1 MAFLRSTMSLM
12 GLYEYDNTI
21 LDDFAVPE
29 GMDKGVLTGNILAEL
44 AELEVVYPNPV
55 VMKTAVRLWSNSC
68 LRVWQQLFD
77 TTQYDYNPL
86 INSDR
91 DTIYTESVTRDR
103 KTDNV
108 ETRDIGTTGTG
119 QNTANGSDTQSVSGY
134 NSEDF
139 TNAEKSV
146 TQQDVNTTSETT
158 ENGTVSND
166 GSEKETVT
174 RQWGEHQEGTIG
186 VITTQDMIEKQRN
199 VVKFNM
205 YDYILTDFKNR
216 FCVLVY

>member
-29 GMDKGVLTGNILAEL
+29 GMDKGVLTGNILVEL

-55 VMKTAVRLWSNSC
+55 VMKTAIRLWSNSC

-77 TTQYDYNPL
+77 TTQYDYDPL

-91 DTIYTESVTRDR
+91 DTIYTESVTRDI
-103 KTDNV
+103 KTDNI

-139 TNAEKSV
+139 TNAEKTV
-146 TQQDVNTTSETT
+146 TQQNVNTTSETT
-158 ENGTVSND
+158 ENGTISSD

-216 FCVLVY
+216 FCILVY

>member
-1 MAFLRSTMSLM
+1 MAFLRSTLSLM

-21 LDDFAVPE
+21 FDDFQVPE
-29 GMDKGVLTGNILAEL
+29 GMDKGVLTGNILVEL
-44 AELEVVYPNPV
+44 AELEVVYPNPL
-55 VMKTAVRLWSNSC
+55 VMKTAIGLWSKS
-68 LRVWQQLFD
+68 LIHVWQQLFD

-91 DTIYTESVTRDR
+91 DTIQSESITRDIKR
-103 KTDNV
+103 DNT
-108 ETRDIGTTGTG
+108 ETRDLTTSGTG
-119 QNTANGSDTQSVSGY
+119 ENSGTGSDTRSVSGY

-139 TNAEKSV
+139 ANADKSDT
-146 TQQDVNTTSETT
+146 TQSATTKTDTS

-174 RQWGEHQEGTIG
+174 RTWGEHQEGTIG

-199 VVKFNM
+199 VVKFNV

-216 FCVLVY
+216 FCILVY

>member
-1 MAFLRSTMSLM
+1 MAFLRSTMSLL

-21 LDDFAVPE
+21 FDDFTVPD
-29 GMDKGVLTGNILAEL
+29 GMDKGVLTGNILVEL

-55 VMKTAVRLWSNSC
+55 VMKTAIRLWSNSC

-91 DTIYTESVTRDR
+91 DTIYTESVTRDTKR
-103 KTDNV
+103 DNV
-108 ETRDIGTTGTG
+108 ETRDIGTAGTG
-119 QNTANGSDTQSVSGY
+119 QNVANGSDTQSVSGY
-134 NSEDF
+134 NSDDF

-199 VVKFNM
+199 VVKFNI

-216 FCVLVY
+216 FCILVY

>member
-1 MAFLRSTMSLM
+1 MAFLRSTMSLL

-21 LDDFAVPE
+21 FDDFAVPD
-29 GMDKGVLTGNILAEL
+29 GMDKGVLTGNILVEL

-55 VMKTAVRLWSNSC
+55 VMKTAMRLWSNSC
-68 LRVWQQLFD
+68 LRVWQQLFE

-91 DTIYTESVTRDR
+91 DTIYTESVTRDT
-103 KTDNV
+103 KTDNI

-119 QNTANGSDTQSVSGY
+119 QNVANGSDTQSVSGY
-134 NSEDF
+134 NSDDF
-139 TNAEKSV
+139 TNAKKSV
-146 TQQDVNTTSETT
+146 TQQDINTTSETT

-174 RQWGEHQEGTIG
+174 RQWGKHQEGKIG

-216 FCVLVY
+216 FCILVY

>member
-1 MAFLRSTMSLM
+1 MAFLRSTMSLL

-29 GMDKGVLTGNILAEL
+29 GMDKGVLTGNILVEL

-55 VMKTAVRLWSNSC
+55 VMKTAIRLWSNSC

-77 TTQYDYNPL
+77 TTQYEYNPL

-91 DTIYTESVTRDR
+91 DTIYTESVTRDT

-119 QNTANGSDTQSVSGY
+119 QNVASGSDTQSVSGY
-134 NSEDF
+134 NTEDF
-139 TNAEKSV
+139 TNAKKSV
-146 TQQDVNTTSETT
+146 TQQDANTTSETT

-199 VVKFNM
+199 VVKFNI

-216 FCVLVY
+216 FCILVY

>member
-1 MAFLRSTMSLM
+1 MAFLRSTMSVM

-21 LDDFAVPE
+21 FDDFAIPE
-29 GMDKGVLTGNILAEL
+29 GMDKEVLTGNILMEL

-91 DTIYTESVTRDR
+91 DTIYTESVTRDT
-103 KTDNV
+103 KTDNI

-119 QNTANGSDTQSVSGY
+119 QNAANGSDIQSVSGY

-139 TNAEKSV
+139 TDAEKTV

-199 VVKFNM
+199 VVKFNI

-216 FCVLVY
+216 FCILVY

>member
-29 GMDKGVLTGNILAEL
+29 GMDKGVLTGNILVEL

-199 VVKFNM
+199 VVKFNI

-216 FCVLVY
+216 FCILVY